1 MTRLAENLGST
12 NDVSEACMFH
22 EAASP
27 SRRWSSN
34 SPRLRLRW
42 KLSSVHRL
50 TSSQAH
56 ARSIPASQVDERSV
70 LITSWGEPFPW
81 RLLAHPSRLRRT
93 LAARLESRRST
104 AAYLEKSPLKAPFPS
119 RARCRTCRLA
129 RSSRSIASWV
139 ATTRHACDL
148 YPRVTRFVGL
158 ALVETLDAC
167 LDRLI

>member
-1 MTRLAENLGST
+1 
-12 NDVSEACMFH
+12 MFH

-34 SPRLRLRW
+34 SLPLQLRS
-42 KLSSVHRL
+42 KLSSVHQL

-70 LITSWGEPFPW
+70 YPHDGARAHRAARGVAPRPSC

-93 LAARLESRRST
+93 SAARLESRRST
-104 AAYLEKSPLKAPFPS
+104 VAPTEGTIPNS
-119 RARCRTCRLA
+119 GTLPHVPPG
-129 RSSRSIASWV
+129 SLVSIYCQLGRP
-139 ATTRHACDL
+139 TTRHACDL
-148 YPRVTRFVGL
+148 YPRVTRLPAVGL